1 MNVTAE
7 ERIMY
12 SVMKAVYDSGIPI
25 SFKGSMVLKACLFE
39 AGFLDETRH
48 TVDIDANWNT
58 DTPPTAEQMVESL
71 QRAINRGGMDY
82 EVRLYR
88 MYGEKRS
95 AGFELVDRNTDEILF
110 TMDVDVNRPIT
121 PTQIYEVDGIC
132 FRGVSPLQMI
142 ADKVAVVST
151 DKVFRR
157 IKDVVDL
164 YYISK
169 VFEFDVQK
177 IYSTLKCSERTM
189 GDFQG
194 FLQRKEDLR
203 HSYEKFRFAGGVNK
217 PPFDAVYPAEVRA
230 SEENGVY
237 RLKKVYYLTAKDDPA
252 TIPTAD
258 FEREGRTYTLL
269 DLLKNDQTETDT
281 REHIEV
287 VTLESKTKDMAEI
300 LKMLEPKLEVKTE
313 DGYEGVLSLDH
324 TTIQV
329 EAAGYGTS
337 SRTVTAERTYP
348 NLSDADVSLVPK
360 SVNENGRTLTLAD
373 VSWQEA
379 AVDPTDGYD
388 IPIRYTAVASYTGT
402 ATSKYATG
410 YTVTADYK
418 GDVTRASCDT
428 VVYTA
433 VFSSVGNEA
442 ATDSS
447 SFNWLWLLIP
457 VGAAALGGCGYAGYK
472 GYHHYINK
480 KRGYAA

>member
-95 AGFELVDRNTDEILF
+95 AGFELVDRNTD
-110 TMDVDVNRPIT
+110 
-121 PTQIYEVDGIC
+121 
-132 FRGVSPLQMI
+132 
-142 ADKVAVVST
+142 KVAVVST

-217 PPFDAVYPAEVRA
+217 PPFDAVYR
-230 SEENGVY
+230 
-237 RLKKVYYLTAKDDPA
+237 
-252 TIPTAD
+252 
-258 FEREGRTYTLL
+258 
-269 DLLKNDQTETDT
+269 
-281 REHIEV
+281 
-287 VTLESKTKDMAEI
+287 
-300 LKMLEPKLEVKTE
+300 EVKIYLK
-313 DGYEGVLSLDH
+313 DVLPK
-324 TTIQV
+324 
-329 EAAGYGTS
+329 EAS
-337 SRTVTAERTYP
+337 KE
-348 NLSDADVSLVPK
+348 DAD
-360 SVNENGRTLTLAD
+360 
-373 VSWQEA
+373 
-379 AVDPTDGYD
+379 
-388 IPIRYTAVASYTGT
+388 
-402 ATSKYATG
+402 
-410 YTVTADYK
+410 
-418 GDVTRASCDT
+418 
-428 VVYTA
+428 
-433 VFSSVGNEA
+433 
-442 ATDSS
+442 
-447 SFNWLWLLIP
+447 
-457 VGAAALGGCGYAGYK
+457 GGQQ
-472 GYHHYINK
+472 
-480 KRGYAA
+480 